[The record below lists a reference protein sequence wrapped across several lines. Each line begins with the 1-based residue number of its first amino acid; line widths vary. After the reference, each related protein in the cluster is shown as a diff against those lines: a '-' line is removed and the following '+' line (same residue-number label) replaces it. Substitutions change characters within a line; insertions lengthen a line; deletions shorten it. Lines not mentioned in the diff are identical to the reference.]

1 MTELFNFLQ
10 KTGAV
15 KKSDDKKV
23 KDILEELSVI
33 TGDDD
38 DHSMED
44 SLLDALND
52 LSDEELDLLG
62 EVMSSIERPVDP
74 KVISD
79 DSQNSEVPYMRLLK
93 RDE

>member
-1 MTELFNFLQ
+1 MRI
-10 KTGAV
+10 
-15 KKSDDKKV
+15 KKIADKIWDKN
-23 KDILEELSVI
+23 
-33 TGDDD
+33 
-38 DHSMED
+38 
-44 SLLDALND
+44 DALDD

-74 KVISD
+74 EVISD

>member
-1 MTELFNFLQ
+1 MNIITTNEN
-10 KTGAV
+10 
-15 KKSDDKKV
+15 KKIADKICDKN
-23 KDILEELSVI
+23 
-33 TGDDD
+33 
-38 DHSMED
+38 
-44 SLLDALND
+44 DALDD

-74 KVISD
+74 EVISD

>member
-1 MTELFNFLQ
+1 MNIITTNEN
-10 KTGAV
+10 
-15 KKSDDKKV
+15 KKIADKIWDKN
-23 KDILEELSVI
+23 
-33 TGDDD
+33 
-38 DHSMED
+38 
-44 SLLDALND
+44 DALNE

-74 KVISD
+74 EVISD

>member
-1 MTELFNFLQ
+1 MNIITINEN
-10 KTGAV
+10 
-15 KKSDDKKV
+15 KKIADKIWDKNDV
-23 KDILEELSVI
+23 
-33 TGDDD
+33 
-38 DHSMED
+38 
-44 SLLDALND
+44 LDD

-74 KVISD
+74 EVISD

>member
-1 MTELFNFLQ
+1 MNMITTIEN
-10 KTGAV
+10 
-15 KKSDDKKV
+15 KKIADKIWDKN
-23 KDILEELSVI
+23 
-33 TGDDD
+33 
-38 DHSMED
+38 
-44 SLLDALND
+44 DALND

>member
-1 MTELFNFLQ
+1 MNIITIN
-10 KTGAV
+10 GN
-15 KKSDDKKV
+15 KKIADKIWDKNDV
-23 KDILEELSVI
+23 
-33 TGDDD
+33 
-38 DHSMED
+38 
-44 SLLDALND
+44 LDD

-74 KVISD
+74 EVISD

>member
-1 MTELFNFLQ
+1 MDIITTNEN
-10 KTGAV
+10 
-15 KKSDDKKV
+15 KKIADKIWDKN
-23 KDILEELSVI
+23 
-33 TGDDD
+33 
-38 DHSMED
+38 
-44 SLLDALND
+44 DALDD

-74 KVISD
+74 EVISD

>member
-1 MTELFNFLQ
+1 MNIIITNEN
-10 KTGAV
+10 
-15 KKSDDKKV
+15 KKIADKIWDKN
-23 KDILEELSVI
+23 
-33 TGDDD
+33 
-38 DHSMED
+38 
-44 SLLDALND
+44 DALDD

-74 KVISD
+74 EVISD

>member
-1 MTELFNFLQ
+1 VEIMNIITTNEN
-10 KTGAV
+10 
-15 KKSDDKKV
+15 KKIADKIWDKN
-23 KDILEELSVI
+23 
-33 TGDDD
+33 
-38 DHSMED
+38 
-44 SLLDALND
+44 DALDD

-74 KVISD
+74 EVISD

>member
-1 MTELFNFLQ
+1 MEIMNIITTNEN
-10 KTGAV
+10 
-15 KKSDDKKV
+15 KKIADKIWDKN
-23 KDILEELSVI
+23 
-33 TGDDD
+33 
-38 DHSMED
+38 
-44 SLLDALND
+44 DALND

-74 KVISD
+74 EVISD

>member
-1 MTELFNFLQ
+1 MNIITTNE
-10 KTGAV
+10 
-15 KKSDDKKV
+15 DKKIAD
-23 KDILEELSVI
+23 KIWDKN
-33 TGDDD
+33 
-38 DHSMED
+38 
-44 SLLDALND
+44 DALDD

-74 KVISD
+74 EVISD

>member
-1 MTELFNFLQ
+1 MNIITINEN
-10 KTGAV
+10 
-15 KKSDDKKV
+15 KKIADKIWDKNDV
-23 KDILEELSVI
+23 
-33 TGDDD
+33 
-38 DHSMED
+38 
-44 SLLDALND
+44 LDD

>member
-1 MTELFNFLQ
+1 MNIITKNEN
-10 KTGAV
+10 
-15 KKSDDKKV
+15 KKIADKIWDKN
-23 KDILEELSVI
+23 
-33 TGDDD
+33 
-38 DHSMED
+38 
-44 SLLDALND
+44 DALDD

-74 KVISD
+74 EVISD

>member
-1 MTELFNFLQ
+1 MNIVTTNEN
-10 KTGAV
+10 
-15 KKSDDKKV
+15 KKIADKIWDKNDV
-23 KDILEELSVI
+23 
-33 TGDDD
+33 
-38 DHSMED
+38 
-44 SLLDALND
+44 LDD

-74 KVISD
+74 EVISD